1 MSDDHA
7 QIIQDLYASEL
18 NARIEWFYD
27 GGFSVSLGD
36 MLTGWKAT
44 NNLRTF
50 AEAVDWL
57 HTQAIKRYPE
67 SAFATKYRRGPVGAK
82 ETPPAADRR
91 GEGLR
96 PSSPE

>member
-1 MSDDHA
+1 MSEDHA

-36 MLTGWKAT
+36 MLSGWKAT

-50 AEAVDWL
+50 AEAVEWL
-57 HTQAIKRYPE
+57 RSQAIKRYPE
-67 SAFATKYRRGPVGAK
+67 SAFAMKHRLGPAVAK
-82 ETPPAADRR
+82 EKPRRHEPA
-91 GEGLR
+91 G
-96 PSSPE
+96 

>member
-7 QIIQDLYASEL
+7 QIIQDLYASEI

-36 MLTGWKAT
+36 MLSGWKAT

-57 HTQAIKRYPE
+57 RAQAIKRYPE
-67 SAFATKYRRGPVGAK
+67 SAFATKYWQGLPGAK
-82 ETPPAADRR
+82 ENPRRREPAR
-91 GEGLR
+91 
-96 PSSPE
+96 